1 MTVDYIAHHG
11 IKGMKWGVRRYQNS
25 DGTLTDAGRK
35 RYKKALYNM
44 SDDFGYDPDIERNR
58 SFESTGVIPKGTEA
72 YRYSYSKTEN
82 PLDKNRKYFSISPNA
97 ALDYT
102 NPDLLSQIDT
112 DWDAGHG
119 FVYKAKK
126 DLKIATTK
134 DVEDYLASKSKNP
147 QLAKKIVDDLRYTEL
162 PYDRVLGRAAK
173 SHAEKQAIEWMNK
186 AQYWYGQRLAS
197 GNLFNTKYDESNPVF
212 EHFSKLG
219 YDAISDIEDGG
230 IGGPLGAA
238 IVLNPKE
245 SFTAKV
251 YNDRDEYYD
260 YVTQQTKKYWAH

>member
-1 MTVDYIAHHG
+1 MYLAHHG
-11 IKGMKWGVRRYQNS
+11 IKGMKWGVRRYQNP

-44 SDDFGYDPDIERNR
+44 SADYGKDPDTERNR
-58 SFESTGVIPKGTEA
+58 SFESTGIIPKGTEA
-72 YRYSYSKTEN
+72 YRYSYSRTEN
-82 PLDKNRKYFSISPNA
+82 PLDKNRKYISISPDG
-97 ALDYT
+97 ALEYT
-102 NPDLLSQIDT
+102 NPDMLAQIET

-134 DVEDYLASKSKNP
+134 DVEDYLTSKSKNP

-162 PYDRVLGRAAK
+162 PYDRVLHRAAK
-173 SHAEKQAIEWMNK
+173 NRTEKQAIDWMNK

-197 GNLFNTKYDESNPVF
+197 GNLFNTKYDESNPIF

-219 YDAISDIEDGG
+219 YDVISDIEDGG
-230 IGGPLGAA
+230 IGGSLGAA

-251 YNDRDEYYD
+251 YNDSDEYYK
-260 YVTQQTKKYWAH
+260 YVLEQAKKNWKH

>member
-1 MTVDYIAHHG
+1 MYLAHHG
-11 IKGMKWGVRRYQNS
+11 VKGMRWGIRRYQNP

-35 RYKKALYNM
+35 RYKKALYDM
-44 SDDFGYDPDIERNR
+44 SSDFGYDPDIERNQ

-72 YRYSYSKTEN
+72 YRYSYSKTED
-82 PLDKNRKYFSISPNA
+82 PLDKNRKYFSISPSA
-97 ALDYT
+97 ALEYT
-102 NPDLLSQIDT
+102 NPDMLAQIDT
-112 DWDAGHG
+112 NWDAGHG

-126 DLKIATTK
+126 DLKVATTK

-147 QLAKKIVDDLRYTEL
+147 QLAKKIIEDIRYVEL
-162 PYDRVLGRAAK
+162 PYDRVLSGAAK
-173 SHAEKQAIEWMNK
+173 RTKEKQATEWMRK
-186 AQYWYGQRLAS
+186 AQYWYGQQLAS

-219 YDAISDIEDGG
+219 YDVISDIEDGG
-230 IGGPLGAA
+230 IGGSLGAA

-251 YNDRDEYYD
+251 YDDSNEYRN
-260 YVTQQTKKYWAH
+260 YVLEQYKKIR